1 MQKVLVLV
9 FADLTYDAR
18 VTRQINWLSASHEV
32 TVLCFKGLPQS
43 ENVTYVEI
51 EMQAL
56 PMLRKLRLAMALG
69 LRLYNVAYNIQ
80 HSYFSKLGTL
90 REQQFDFIVANDV
103 ETLPLAFK
111 LQQQAK
117 IIFDAHEYAPRHFED
132 KLWWKLLFGPW
143 YTHLCK
149 TLIPRVN
156 AMTTVCDGLANEYE
170 KHFGKRPHITTN
182 ATKYHDLPPTDV
194 KKPVRLVH
202 HGIINKS
209 RKVEVMIDVMK
220 HLGDGY
226 VLDFILMLP
235 EYASPSTVEYFESFK
250 QEVSQLP
257 NVNLLPSLPNE
268 QIVPAINAYDIGI
281 FLLEP
286 VNFNYTNAL
295 PNKLFDFIQA
305 RLAIAIGPSPEMQKI
320 VEKHQLGVVSPTFE
334 AADLADSIKALSADD
349 IMQAKRNA
357 HKAARG
363 LSEEEN
369 KRTFEKLIQ

>member
-1 MQKVLVLV
+1 MKKVLVLV

-18 VTRQINWLSASHEV
+18 VTRQINWLSASHDV
-32 TVLCFKGLPQS
+32 TVLCFKGLPPS
-43 ENVTYVEI
+43 ENVAYVEI

-56 PMLRKLRLAMALG
+56 PMLRKLRLAMALA
-69 LRLYNVAYNIQ
+69 LRLYSIAYSIQ
-80 HSYFSKLGTL
+80 HGYYRRL
-90 REQQFDFIVANDV
+90 RGLKEQEFDFIVANDV

-111 LQQQAK
+111 LQKKAK

-132 KLWWKLLFGPW
+132 KLWWRLLFGPW
-143 YTHLCK
+143 YTYLCR

-182 ATKYHDLPPTDV
+182 ATKYHSLEPTGV
-194 KKPVRLVH
+194 QKPVRLVH

-209 RKVEVMIDVMK
+209 RKVEVMIEVMK
-220 HLGDGY
+220 HLGDDY

-235 EYASPSTVEYFESFK
+235 EYASPATVEYFESFES
-250 QEVSQLP
+250 EVNQLS

-268 QIVPAINAYDIGI
+268 QIVPFINAYDIGI

-305 RLAIAIGPSPEMQKI
+305 RLAIAIGPSPEMEKI
-320 VEKHQLGVVSPTFE
+320 VKKHQLGVVSNTFE
-334 AADLADSIKALSADD
+334 AVDLADSIKALSRDD
-349 IMQAKRNA
+349 IMQAKSNA
-357 HKAARG
+357 HKAARS